1 MTSFVRSLSAA
12 LVAALL
18 FAAPAAA
25 DDPTPLRARLDTDSL
40 LAFVGEPLRVR
51 FALGNPS
58 DAPAVVQASEAGRA
72 DAKAPDPDAKA
83 PVTLSDAVIFDDRN
97 SQGVFVSRGGRDRL
111 DLAVHTVERDGP
123 ADLVLGARTTLV
135 REIDLARHYPA
146 LKTPG
151 TYEILWRPMGGAVT
165 SNALRVR
172 VVPRREV
179 VLRTDAGDVVLEL
192 LYDKAPETCLQ
203 FVKLAESGHYD
214 GLVFHRTA
222 PGVLVQGGG
231 LDRDF
236 RVRATGSIAAEFNDA
251 PHDAGTVSMARR
263 LDPEESADR
272 PPRKEFADSA
282 AGQFFVCLT
291 RVADYDRRFTV
302 FARVKQGLD
311 AVRRISEVSADPKTG
326 RPRAPV
332 AIRRAVVRSPGG
344 GADEK
349 P

>member
-1 MTSFVRSLSAA
+1 MTSFVRTVGAA
-12 LVAALL
+12 AAALL
-18 FAAPAAA
+18 FPALAAA
-25 DDPTPLRARLDTDSL
+25 DEPTALRARLETDSR
-40 LAFVGEPLRVR
+40 LAFAGEPLWVR

-58 DAPAVVQASEAGRA
+58 DAPAAVRSPEARPA
-72 DAKAPDPDAKA
+72 DAKAPQSDAKA
-83 PVTLSDAVIFDDRN
+83 PVTLPDAVIFNDRN

-111 DLAVHTVERDGP
+111 DLAVHTVDRDGP
-123 ADLVLGARTTLV
+123 ADLLLGARTTLV
-135 REIDLARHYPA
+135 RDIDLARHFPA

-172 VVPRREV
+172 VVLRREV
-179 VLRTDAGDVVLEL
+179 VLRTDAGDIVLEL

-236 RVRATGSIAAEFNDA
+236 RVRETGSIAAEFSDA
-251 PHDAGTVSMARR
+251 PHDAGSVSMARR
-263 LDPEESADR
+263 VDPEESADR

-291 RVADYDRRFTV
+291 RVPDYDRRFTV

-311 AVRRISEVSADPKTG
+311 AVRRISEVAGDPKTG

-332 AIRRAVVRSPGG
+332 VIRKAVVRSAGG